1 MATIKVVGMDELLA
15 KLQKLTSQAETKEF
29 AGKAIYDGAAIA
41 KTALLAQTNS
51 LPVAQM
57 YAKPGE
63 KINTITSVQKAGL
76 INGFGIARMRKDG
89 GAYNVKLGFD
99 GYNGQKTKK
108 FPHGQPNSMIAR
120 SVVSGTSFRAKN
132 DFIGRAARSSHAAA
146 EKAMEAKIREQIEKI
161 M

>member
-1 MATIKVVGMDELLA
+1 MATIKVDGMDELVT
-15 KLQKLTSQAETKEF
+15 KLEKLTSLSDSREF
-29 AGKAIYDGAAIA
+29 VGRAIYEGAKVVKGAFVAGIG
-41 KTALLAQTNS
+41 S
-51 LPVAQM
+51 IPVGNK

-76 INGFGIARMRKDG
+76 MSGFGIARMRDNG
-89 GAYNVKLGFD
+89 GTYDVKLGFN

-108 FPHGQPNSMIAR
+108 WPGGQPNAMIAR

-132 DFIGRAARSSHAAA
+132 DFIGRAARSSRAGAV
-146 EKAMEAKIREQIEKI
+146 KAMESKIREQIEQI